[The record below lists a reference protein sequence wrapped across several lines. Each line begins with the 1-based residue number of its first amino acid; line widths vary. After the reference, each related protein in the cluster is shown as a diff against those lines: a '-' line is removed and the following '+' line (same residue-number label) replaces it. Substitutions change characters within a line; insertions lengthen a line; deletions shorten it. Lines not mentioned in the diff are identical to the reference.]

1 VQLNLN
7 GLRPTVRFL
16 RAAKAEIRLRGVQF
30 MKNLRLIGRVVGGIN
45 GLVVCLNIAGFKLCD
60 SAF

>member
-1 VQLNLN
+1 M
-7 GLRPTVRFL
+7 RFL

-45 GLVVCLNIAGFKLCD
+45 ALVVCLNIAGFKLGD